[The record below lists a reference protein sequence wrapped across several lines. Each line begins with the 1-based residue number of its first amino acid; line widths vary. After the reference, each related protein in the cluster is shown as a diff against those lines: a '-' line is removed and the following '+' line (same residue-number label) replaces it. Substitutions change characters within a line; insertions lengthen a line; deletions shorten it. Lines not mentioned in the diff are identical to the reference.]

1 MNVFSRTDKLTV
13 GDLPSRFGSPR
24 SSNSEAY
31 SPTIPIIL
39 GITVALL
46 LSLSDEHVNNCW
58 QQLKK
63 NLYKKKQSETT
74 ALRESGN
81 TVTSATLEDPVSESS
96 HGPRSTLGCDPG
108 IEYNQELPEPSTVE
122 TIEEPFEKIE
132 NLMYGTEQSLG
143 PKESL
148 YSSYDYLKKRFFS
161 ILPW

>member
-1 MNVFSRTDKLTV
+1 MNALSRANNPVTGNLLSQV
-13 GDLPSRFGSPR
+13 ESPR
-24 SSNSEAY
+24 SSNSEAF
-31 SPTIPIIL
+31 SSTIPIVL
-39 GITVALL
+39 GVTMALL

-58 QQLKK
+58 QRLKK
-63 NLYKKKQSETT
+63 TLVQKRKFDAT
-74 ALRESGN
+74 ALPDLGH
-81 TVTSATLEDPVSESS
+81 TVTSATLEDPVSESC

-132 NLMYGTEQSLG
+132 NLMHETEQLLG
-143 PKESL
+143 QKKSL